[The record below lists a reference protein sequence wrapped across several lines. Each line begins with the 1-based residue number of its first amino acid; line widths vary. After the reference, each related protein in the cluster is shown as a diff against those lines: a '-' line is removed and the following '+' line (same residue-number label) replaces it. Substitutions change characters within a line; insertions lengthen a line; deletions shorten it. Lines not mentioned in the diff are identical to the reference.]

1 MYKRIMI
8 LCLIVSQIGIVFG
21 QNKKDIIEILEQRV
35 DSLSI
40 EFNKEQ
46 KHNFEKVTELDAKVK
61 SLTEIINQKELIST
75 QLKSDLLKT
84 QNEKATLQNELYSL
98 VDSLNNLS
106 VELNKIKTR
115 IAKEEDEVP
124 ENNYNALIGKFRH
137 EGKDVTEIKNWL
149 TNEILGPNLGDK
161 LTLTPRVAEY
171 VYDVNSDEFS
181 LDSTA
186 LYKKWSGVFDLKH
199 DFFYLFDV
207 GDQGCAA
214 TRKLNI
220 EYLGELNRGSWF
232 MITIL
237 VTCKGSSDEQGSK
250 IVNVIKVI
258 PVGGRFY
265 IDNYISLT
273 PNYY

>member
-1 MYKRIMI
+1 MYKRVVI
-8 LCLIVSQIGIVFG
+8 LCLIVLQIGIVFG

-46 KHNFEKVTELDAKVK
+46 KHNFEKVSELDARVK
-61 SLTEIINQKELIST
+61 SLTEIINQKDLIST
-75 QLKSDLLKT
+75 QLKADLLKT
-84 QNEKATLQNELYSL
+84 QTEKAMLQDELHSL

-106 VELNKIKTR
+106 AELIKIKALT
-115 IAKEEDEVP
+115 AEAEDEVP
-124 ENNYNALIGKFRH
+124 ENNYNALIGKFRQ
-137 EGKDVTEIKNWL
+137 EGKDVTEIKKWL
-149 TNEILGPNLGDK
+149 TDEILGPNLGDK
-161 LTLTPRVAEY
+161 LTLTPKVAEY

-207 GDQGCAA
+207 YDPGCES

-232 MITIL
+232 MITIS
-237 VTCKGSSDEQGSK
+237 VTCKGSSDVSK

-258 PVGGRFY
+258 PVGWRFY

-273 PNYY
+273 PFNH